1 MRTRY
6 TGEFTIA
13 LAAAILLFSVL
24 SVLPAY
30 GASSPLPEKRL
41 NPLKLTSSFTPAPGM
56 AAWSPDGRR
65 IAYIAR
71 KLYVH
76 DLATGKREKLP
87 LGKPYFVAW
96 GGDEQGILALY
107 LKGDKT
113 MLGIIDPDTLE
124 VRARAIPFRAS
135 AAYPLGDARGV
146 LLVGSSL
153 EKLRIGPDVTHELY
167 HYDPEKDSLEQ
178 KFHIRRIYMPGAI
191 RYDHLRSWLPS
202 GPGPITERMLFAKIV
217 IPPAAIHYVII
228 SAIDPLLGD
237 STNLLRLE
245 EVWVPE
251 GASWS
256 PSGMRVAIS
265 TGDGDLRLLGMDGSL
280 TSVDDSIKGRHP
292 SWNPAGSQIYFG
304 GHIINSDGTGKMPVL
319 GNGSRS
325 PEKMSG
331 SMAWWSPEGTDMA
344 LSAGGRLWLLRDVVT
359 PSLLREDALL
369 PGRRL
374 KSIRMLRELLMEEL
388 ITEQEYKER
397 YERQINLSVEDE

>member
-1 MRTRY
+1 M
-6 TGEFTIA
+6 
-13 LAAAILLFSVL
+13 
-24 SVLPAY
+24 
-30 GASSPLPEKRL
+30 PEKRL

-76 DLATGKREKLP
+76 DLTTDKRKKLP

-96 GGDEQGILALY
+96 GGDAPGILALY
-107 LKGDKT
+107 LEGDKT

-124 VRARAIPFRAS
+124 ARARAIPFRAS
-135 AAYPLGDARGV
+135 AAYPLGGARGV

-153 EKLRIGPDVTHELY
+153 EKLRIGPRVAHELY
-167 HYDPEKDSLEQ
+167 HYDPVKDSFER
-178 KFHIRRIYMPGAI
+178 KFHITRIYMPGAM

-217 IPPAAIHYVII
+217 VPPVAPHHVTII
-228 SAIDPLLGD
+228 AIDPLVGD
-237 STNLLRLE
+237 SADLRRLD

-256 PSGMRVAIS
+256 PSGTRVAIS
-265 TGDGDLRLLGMDGSL
+265 TDDGSLRLLGMDGSL
-280 TSVDDSIKGRHP
+280 ASVDDSIKGRHP
-292 SWNPAGSQIYFG
+292 SWSPAGSQIYFG
-304 GHIINSDGTGKMPVL
+304 GHIINSDGTGKTPVL
-319 GNGSRS
+319 GNGSS
-325 PEKMSG
+325 TPGKMSG
-331 SMAWWSPEGTDMA
+331 SMAWWGPEGTDMA
-344 LSAGGRLWLLRDVVT
+344 LSAGGRLWLLRDVAT
-359 PSLLREDALL
+359 PSLLREDAPL

-388 ITEQEYKER
+388 ITGQEYKER